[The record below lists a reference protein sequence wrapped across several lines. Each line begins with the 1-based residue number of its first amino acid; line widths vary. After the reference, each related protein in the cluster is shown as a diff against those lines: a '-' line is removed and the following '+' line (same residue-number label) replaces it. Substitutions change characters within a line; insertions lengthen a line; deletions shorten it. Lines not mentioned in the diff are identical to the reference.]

1 MLHHRRF
8 ILLLFTDVFCL
19 DSESTNGISVFC
31 FVSLSL
37 HIMCV
42 LGFSASFGN
51 YGQRC
56 VPPVLHSLP
65 ARSVAYFYAEEKIGT
80 ACCS

>member
-1 MLHHRRF
+1 MAF
-8 ILLLFTDVFCL
+8 QF
-19 DSESTNGISVFC
+19 
-31 FVSLSL
+31 FVLSLSLSL

-56 VPPVLHSLP
+56 VQPVLHSLP
-65 ARSVAYFYAEEKIGT
+65 AQSVHAFMPKRKSAQLAAAEAAVATVK
-80 ACCS
+80 